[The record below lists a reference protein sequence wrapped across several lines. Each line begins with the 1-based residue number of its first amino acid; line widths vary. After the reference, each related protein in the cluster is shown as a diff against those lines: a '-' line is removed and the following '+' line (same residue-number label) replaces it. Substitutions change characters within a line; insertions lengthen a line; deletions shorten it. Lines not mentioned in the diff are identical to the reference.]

1 MPSQNRILARAEEK
15 VEKLNMDSF
24 NYNRNINRLLKIVA
38 LLLFVNTILNLSS
51 RELSI
56 NFYHIYFYF
65 SPKEAIP
72 NGLTVQLICSMLFGK
87 ENLLTVLLAV
97 ITGILTSDIIVT
109 ASYSDS
115 WIAIGNKVWF
125 LFYWIIIYYMH
136 LHMSHS
142 LWYVAEKYLIH
153 S

>member
-1 MPSQNRILARAEEK
+1 MLSQNRVLARAEEK
-15 VEKLNMDSF
+15 VEKLIMDSF
-24 NYNRNINRLLKIVA
+24 NYNRNINRLLKIVT

-56 NFYHIYFYF
+56 NFYHIYVYF

-72 NGLTVQLICSMLFGK
+72 NGLTVQLICSMLFGT

-97 ITGILTSDIIVT
+97 ITGILSSDIIVIT
-109 ASYSDS
+109 SYSNS

-125 LFYWIIIYYMH
+125 PFYWIIIYYMH
-136 LHMSHS
+136 LHTSHS

-153 S
+153 P